1 MKKQTLNEQ
10 ISRIKGM
17 MSLNEQR
24 GDEQSSDSITSPS
37 GNKYYFA
44 DNMPKDYKPN
54 NPRIYFNNGGSVS
67 VQASHTHYCEPRNDQ
82 GPYSEMEVG
91 FPSEG
96 TIVPDEIM
104 QYLDGNMDAED
115 FDKHKSVYGYVP
127 ISIIKMMVDANDG
140 IKTGELP
147 PMVEVERETNEAS
160 DITTNMF
167 FKNIG
172 SREFINKEVADSIRK
187 IIEDSGISTEGI
199 SDEDMLWIQ
208 NEIKKNPSG
217 DEESEDKGYKLPGYD
232 ETMDNLDNLSI
243 RK

>member
-1 MKKQTLNEQ
+1 MKKQTLQEQ
-10 ISRIKGM
+10 VSRIKGM
-17 MSLNEQR
+17 MSVIEQR
-24 GDEQSSDSITSPS
+24 GDEQSSNSITSPS

-44 DNMPKDYKPN
+44 DDMPKDYKPN
-54 NPRIYFNNGGSVS
+54 NPRIFFNNGGSVS
-67 VQASHTHYCEPRNDQ
+67 VQASKGHYCHPRNDE

-104 QYLDGNMDAED
+104 QHLDGNIDAED

-127 ISIIKMMVDANDG
+127 VSIIKMMVDANGG

-147 PMVEVERETNEAS
+147 PMVEVEPS
-160 DITTNMF
+160 
-167 FKNIG
+167 
-172 SREFINKEVADSIRK
+172 V
-187 IIEDSGISTEGI
+187 EDS
-199 SDEDMLWIQ
+199 SDED
-208 NEIKKNPSG
+208 N
-217 DEESEDKGYKLPGYD
+217 GYKLPGYD

>member
-1 MKKQTLNEQ
+1 MKKQTLQEQ
-10 ISRIKGM
+10 VSRIKGM
-17 MSLNEQR
+17 MSVIEQR
-24 GDEQSSDSITSPS
+24 GDEQSSNSITSPS

-44 DNMPKDYKPN
+44 DDMPKDYKPT

-67 VQASHTHYCEPRNDQ
+67 VQASKTHYCDPRNDE

-104 QYLDGNMDAED
+104 RHLDGNIDAED

-127 ISIIKMMVDANDG
+127 VSIIKMMVDANGG

-147 PMVEVERETNEAS
+147 PMVEVEPS
-160 DITTNMF
+160 
-167 FKNIG
+167 
-172 SREFINKEVADSIRK
+172 V
-187 IIEDSGISTEGI
+187 EDS
-199 SDEDMLWIQ
+199 SDED
-208 NEIKKNPSG
+208 N
-217 DEESEDKGYKLPGYD
+217 GYKLPGYD